1 MTPDA
6 ATRAGVAA
14 ALKAARLVAVCAHV
28 DPDGD
33 AVGST
38 LGMVHA
44 LDAIGVQSVPV
55 LASGTEAPATYSF
68 LRGSDRYRRIEDLA
82 SVPDVVL
89 ALDSPDPARLGDARP
104 LLEAAQVRIV
114 IDHHPDGRGYGTLDI
129 IDETAAAVGVL
140 IWELLPALG
149 VAADETIATCLYTAL
164 MTDTGRFSYSN
175 ATPRAFRTA
184 ADLIEAGADANALY
198 TQVYENRTPGLL
210 ALCAR
215 TVGRLTLA
223 NSGAVAYAWI
233 TEADLHETG
242 SLPEETEN
250 LIDEIRVLGGV
261 EAVALLKVH
270 DGFVKGSL
278 RAKGA
283 ADVGAAARA
292 LGGGGHRAAAG
303 FTLTGDL
310 STALAALL
318 PLLPGGE

>member
-6 ATRAGVAA
+6 ATLSSVAA
-14 ALKAARLVAVCAHV
+14 ALRAARLVAVCAHV

-55 LASGTEAPATYSF
+55 LASGTGAPITYSF
-68 LRGSDRYRRIEDLA
+68 LPGTERYRTVEELA
-82 SVPDVVL
+82 SAPDLVL
-89 ALDSPDPARLGDARP
+89 ALDSPDPARLGEARS
-104 LLEAAQVRIV
+104 LLEVARTSIV
-114 IDHHPDGRGYGTLDI
+114 IDHHPDGGGYGTIDV
-129 IDETAAAVGVL
+129 IDETAPAVGVL

-149 VAADETIATCLYTAL
+149 VVADEAIATCLYTAL

-184 ADLIEAGADANALY
+184 ADLIEAGANAGALY
-198 TQVYENRTPGLL
+198 MQVYENRSSGLL
-210 ALCAR
+210 ALAAR
-215 TVGRLTLA
+215 TVGRLTLV
-223 NSGAVAYAWI
+223 NGGAVAYAWI
-233 TEADLHETG
+233 TDADLSDTG

-278 RAKGA
+278 RAKGS

-303 FTLTGDL
+303 FTLSGDL
-310 STALAALL
+310 ASTLAALL
-318 PLLPGGE
+318 PLLPGGK